1 MTLRRLTLVA
11 SVLGVVLLLSA
22 CRVDVVVHV
31 DVNAN
36 GSGNIIV
43 TATADK
49 DIVNAEPTLAT
60 DLRLEDVL
68 NAGWKV
74 QKPKKTSDGGLK
86 LVLSHTFENPATANA
101 LLAQVSGAKGPFH
114 DLLISRAGKDTNA
127 TWSLAGRLEV
137 TGGLEAFVDDK
148 TLNLL
153 GGAPYAAEV
162 KRSGLDLGDAVAI
175 TFEAVLPGKIQSTTA
190 NISNGSLTWRV
201 PMDGTAIDLASTS
214 ENLDIVANVARVARP
229 FLKLL
234 IALWVFAMLILFGM
248 VIRAQAKRTPRI

>member
-86 LVLSHTFENPATANA
+86 LVLSHTFENPAIANA

-175 TFEAVLPGKIQSTTA
+175 TFEAVLPGKIQTTTA